1 MSFTDD
7 EGING
12 IPWTYLLNT
21 GVGWSYMRLVDM
33 IHDEKT
39 KDTLDWKDGLS
50 ITLPNQN
57 ELIKPK
63 PDSLVKYVQIWR

>member
-1 MSFTDD
+1 
-7 EGING
+7 
-12 IPWTYLLNT
+12 
-21 GVGWSYMRLVDM
+21 MRLVDM
-33 IHDEKT
+33 IQDEKKT